1 MHINTTP
8 STNRINPTELRRL
21 RATVA
26 TTTICC
32 PVSAIQSAV
41 TTAHVAFGEDW
52 SQEATV
58 LLNEMEY
65 QASQPHLRRA

>member
-8 STNRINPTELRRL
+8 STNRINPAELRRL

-26 TTTICC
+26 TTAICD
-32 PVSAIQSAV
+32 PYTAIQAAV
-41 TTAHVAFGEDW
+41 TTAHVAHGEDW

-58 LLNEMEY
+58 LLAEMDY
-65 QASQPHLRRA
+65 QATQPYLRRA

>member
-1 MHINTTP
+1 MQLNTTP
-8 STNRINPTELRRL
+8 STNRINPAELRRL

-32 PVSAIQSAV
+32 PVTAIQAAV
-41 TTAHVAFGEDW
+41 TTARVAFDEDW
-52 SQEATV
+52 SQEAIV
-58 LLNEMEY
+58 LLAETDY

>member
-1 MHINTTP
+1 MQVNTTP
-8 STNRINPTELRRL
+8 STNRINPTELRHL

-32 PVSAIQSAV
+32 PVTAIQAAV

-58 LLNEMEY
+58 LLAEIEY